1 MKYLGYIFR
10 SYKSEVQEYL
20 ANQPTLLQELQYDTR
35 QYEKKQKQRSRV
47 SVLPSE
53 IVMDEH
59 A

>member
-1 MKYLGYIFR
+1 LGYIFR